1 MLQSI
6 LLPIEF
12 ILLAAV
18 AYMYWQT
25 RQLSAEVRIRNS
37 SASVAKES
45 EGHADTT
52 LQAWQVEV
60 IHEVA
65 NLLTEWQA
73 AANTARED
81 GLRQQTE
88 LQLILKQAE
97 TTIAELRTLLAQG
110 MGPSSLDAKLPECTV
125 KSATSSSCLQPAASE
140 EPQAGVTSRL
150 NSDTWTE
157 AIESFGEQLQVG
169 GYSQSTIS
177 RTLGHIRQFAAWL
190 SGPLYAQLPVRRL
203 ELLEL
208 ASYRCYLETQL
219 TQPHLIEREL
229 IAIKTFANWVN
240 PVLGKN
246 LQTLISSG
254 GIQNSGL
261 ADTSPKSNHVSQA
274 QAVDRYQ
281 TVFSLADQGFDP
293 AAITAETGLEREA
306 IRLLLTMGPR
316 TTKQVN

>member
-12 ILLAAV
+12 ILLVAV
-18 AYMYWQT
+18 AYMYWRT
-25 RQLSAEVRIRNS
+25 RQLAAEVRVQIS
-37 SASVAKES
+37 SASTVKES
-45 EGHADTT
+45 EEHADTT

-65 NLLTEWQA
+65 NLLTEWQS

-81 GLRQQTE
+81 DLRQQTE
-88 LQLILKQAE
+88 LQFTLKQAE
-97 TTIAELRTLLAQG
+97 TAIAELRALLAQG
-110 MGPSSLDAKLPECTV
+110 EEPSSLDAKSPRSIA
-125 KSATSSSCLQPAASE
+125 KSATNSSSSPPAASV
-140 EPQAGVTSRL
+140 EPQAGITPWL
-150 NSDTWTE
+150 NSETWTE
-157 AIESFGEQLQVG
+157 AIEAFGEQLQIG

-177 RTLGHIRQFAAWL
+177 RTVGHVRQFATWL

-219 TQPHLIEREL
+219 NQPHLIEREL

-246 LQTLISSG
+246 LQTVTSG
-254 GIQNSGL
+254 ATTQNLTL
-261 ADTSPKSNHVSQA
+261 ADTSLKSTKVSPA
-274 QAVDRYQ
+274 QTTDRYQ
-281 TVFSLADQGFDP
+281 TAFSLADQGFDP
-293 AAITAETGLEREA
+293 ATITAETGLEREA
-306 IRLLLTMGPR
+306 IRLLLTMGPPP
-316 TTKQVN
+316 TK

>member
-12 ILLAAV
+12 ILFAVV
-18 AYMYWQT
+18 AYMYWRT
-25 RQLSAEVRIRNS
+25 RQLAAEVRVQIS
-37 SASVAKES
+37 SISNVKES
-45 EGHADTT
+45 EEHTNTT

-81 GLRQQTE
+81 GFRQQTE
-88 LQLILKQAE
+88 LQLTLQQAE
-97 TTIAELRTLLAQG
+97 TTVAELRALLAQG
-110 MGPSSLDAKLPECTV
+110 MGPSSLDVKLPECTV
-125 KSATSSSCLQPAASE
+125 KSTASSPCLQPPASE
-140 EPQAGVTSRL
+140 EPQFETTSRL
-150 NSDTWTE
+150 NTDTWTE
-157 AIESFGEQLQVG
+157 AIEVFSEQLQTG

-229 IAIKTFANWVN
+229 IAIKTFANWLN

-246 LQTLISSG
+246 LRTVIG
-254 GIQNSGL
+254 GTNVQNASL
-261 ADTSPKSNHVSQA
+261 TDALPKSIKVSQA
-274 QAVDRYQ
+274 QTVDRYQ
-281 TVFSLADQGFDP
+281 AVVSLAEQGFEP

-306 IRLLLTMGPR
+306 IRLLLTMRSPS
-316 TTKQVN
+316 K